1 MSRDHRAAGFAS
13 SDSGGRHEVLAPAG
27 GARAAD
33 HAPSFLTLTCF
44 SLRQLPCPRSLLT
57 PTPST
62 RVPIRTRSDIA
73 ALHLLR
79 SVVVA
84 VCAIA
89 LAALQCADAFSAA
102 PLGLHLRKGGLPS
115 APRQICRAA
124 VRMAEKG
131 PMHDAIDKVVKE
143 NKIILFMKGNKDFP
157 QCGFS
162 NTVTQVCT
170 AGVQCVCTCR

>member
-1 MSRDHRAAGFAS
+1 M
-13 SDSGGRHEVLAPAG
+13 LAPAG

-170 AGVQCVCTCR
+170 AGIQCVCTCR